1 MTAIQ
6 LFSRMPQTDSVWRGI
21 NQMRDIMQ
29 VDLNSDMGEGF
40 GPWKMGDDAAM
51 LDIVTS
57 ANIACGFHAGDP
69 DIMAS
74 TFAIAL
80 EKGVAVG
87 AHPGFEDLKGFG
99 RRNIPL
105 NAGEIERMVAYQIG
119 AAQALACYVGHKLT
133 HVKAHG
139 ALGNLTQQN
148 AEVAKAVNN
157 AIAAV
162 DPSLICLTI
171 ALGHQERQ
179 ARDRGMHVRSEI
191 FADRAYTPEGYLV
204 DRSVKGAVI
213 HDGTAAAARIVRMV
227 QAGAIETIEG
237 KMLKTDIDS
246 ICVHSDTPAAVK
258 IAAQVREGLEF
269 AGIRVANFIE
279 PRVK

>member
-1 MTAIQ
+1 
-6 LFSRMPQTDSVWRGI
+6 
-21 NQMRDIMQ
+21 MQ

-57 ANIACGFHAGDP
+57 ANVACGFHGGDP
-69 DIMAS
+69 DIMAK
-74 TFAIAL
+74 TFAIAR
-80 EKGVAVG
+80 EKGVAIG

-105 NAGEIERMVAYQIG
+105 NTGEIERMVAYQIG
-119 AAQALACYVGHKLT
+119 AAQALATYAGHKLT

-157 AIAAV
+157 AIWAV
-162 DPSLICLTI
+162 DRELICLTI

-179 ARDRGMHVRSEI
+179 ARDRGMLVRSEI
-191 FADRAYTPEGYLV
+191 FADRAYTSEGFLV
-204 DRSVKGAVI
+204 DRSLPGSVI
-213 HDGTAAAARIVRMV
+213 HDGSAAADRVVRMV
-227 QAGAIETIEG
+227 QSGSIETIDG

-258 IAAQVREGLEF
+258 IAAQVRAGLEQ
-269 AGIRVANFIE
+269 AGIRVVNFVR
-279 PRVK
+279 PKDQ